1 MNEILESMSKLIEG
15 SSLVAPIIA
24 FVAGILT
31 SFTPC
36 SLSTIPLVIGVVS
49 GTRNRKYKKSF

>member
-1 MNEILESMSKLIEG
+1 MNEILESMSGLIDS

-36 SLSTIPLVIGVVS
+36 SLSTVPLVIGVVS
-49 GTRNRKYKKSF
+49 GARK